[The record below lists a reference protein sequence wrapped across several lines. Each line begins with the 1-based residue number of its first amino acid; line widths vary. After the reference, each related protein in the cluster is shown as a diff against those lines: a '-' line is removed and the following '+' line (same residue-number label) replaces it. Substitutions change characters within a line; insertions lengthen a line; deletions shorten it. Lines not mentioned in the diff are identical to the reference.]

1 MFIKTKVTTCIYC
14 GKTYKTYS
22 NLEKHFILC
31 EISYKAKKQSKNNDT
46 TEELIIPSQT
56 EMYKILLE
64 LTLKCNRLEEKISK
78 INKVNTIEN
87 KKINIIEYL
96 NINKSPN
103 IIFDDIYTQIH
114 ITNED
119 IEYLLYNSFND
130 TINKLF
136 TKTLYKLNNS
146 SLIAFMHNK
155 NTLYYYENNELKWS
169 MITNIKITCFLNKIQ
184 LLLSKS
190 LYEWYKKNNEIIETN
205 DTKSI
210 LYDKT
215 VSKLMAPDFKDL
227 TYIKKINNMIYSN
240 IPKLEV

>member
-1 MFIKTKVTTCIYC
+1 
-14 GKTYKTYS
+14 
-22 NLEKHFILC
+22 
-31 EISYKAKKQSKNNDT
+31 
-46 TEELIIPSQT
+46 
-56 EMYKILLE
+56 
-64 LTLKCNRLEEKISK
+64 
-78 INKVNTIEN
+78 
-87 KKINIIEYL
+87 
-96 NINKSPN
+96 
-103 IIFDDIYTQIH
+103 
-114 ITNED
+114 
-119 IEYLLYNSFND
+119 
-130 TINKLF
+130 
-136 TKTLYKLNNS
+136 
-146 SLIAFMHNK
+146 MHNK